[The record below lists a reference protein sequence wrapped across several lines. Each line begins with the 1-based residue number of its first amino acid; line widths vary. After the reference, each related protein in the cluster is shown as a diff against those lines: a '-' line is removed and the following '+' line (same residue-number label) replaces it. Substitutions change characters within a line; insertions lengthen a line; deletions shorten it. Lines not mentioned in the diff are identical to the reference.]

1 MELMYQH
8 VEDIVTLAEVQE
20 GFYEVEVSVIVR
32 RNNGRESDFVR
43 MYLENF
49 EGEKKTRQLT
59 FKSSS
64 APKQQW
70 F

>member
-1 MELMYQH
+1 MDQIYQH

-20 GFYEVEVSVIVR
+20 GFYEVEVSVLIR
-32 RNNGRESDFVR
+32 RNDGRESEFIR

-49 EGEKKTRQLT
+49 DSEKKTRQLT

-64 APKQQW
+64 ASKQQW